1 MKRPSALVPVI
12 AGFSV
17 MLILMAAVTAIG
29 ATYIRIL
36 SEQLTAI
43 VAERNEKAEL
53 ATAMRAVH
61 EARYQALM
69 LASNMGDPFLRD
81 EAIMRFAR
89 MAREFILAREKFL
102 ALPLDDDELAL
113 WTRIRQEVRGVEQN
127 AEQAVGLLQDDRLEE
142 ARHLIHQNLLPVQES
157 MMMEWSR
164 LVAMQRAK
172 NQAAMDEA
180 RQASAKARQ
189 LTVALSAGALVV
201 GLVIAV
207 FVIRLSRRLEKEL
220 FEEKERAQVTLH
232 AIGDAVLR
240 FDGDRRIR
248 YLNPVAEQLLGTSLT
263 AATGQ
268 SVDAVM
274 HLFNKHDRQEL
285 TQALVAD
292 TLGGNH
298 TSLPDSASLL
308 SASGLEYEVEGS
320 CAPIH
325 TPEGE
330 IMGGV
335 LVMRDV
341 TEDRE
346 MHRKLLWQADHDSLT
361 SLMNRRA
368 FEERLART
376 LSSKRAGDFPMS
388 ILYIDL
394 DHFKPVNDT
403 VGHAAGDELLRRI
416 ASLMQDRIRD
426 TDVLAR
432 MGGDEFAI
440 VLNACPDDMAE
451 RIARDVKDSVGGF
464 SFQWDGK
471 TFQVGASIG
480 VVHVPPHWSTLDE
493 CLAAADAACYKAK
506 QNGRANVMVHNHDN
520 HQGAS

>member
-36 SEQLTAI
+36 SDQLTAI

-53 ATAMRAVH
+53 ATSMRAVH

-69 LASNMGDPFLRD
+69 LASNMDDPFLRD
-81 EAIMRFAR
+81 EEIMRFSR
-89 MAREFILAREKFL
+89 MAREFIQAREKFL
-102 ALPLDDDELAL
+102 ALPLDDAELGL
-113 WTRIRQEVRGVEQN
+113 WTQIRQEVRDVEGD
-127 AEQAVGLLQDDRLEE
+127 ADRAISLLQNDRLAE
-142 ARHLIHQNLLPVQES
+142 ARHLIHQDLLPAQES
-157 MMMEWSR
+157 MMGEWSK

-172 NQAAMDEA
+172 NQAAMGEA

-189 LTVALSAGALVV
+189 LTVALSASALIV
-201 GLVIAV
+201 GLIIAV
-207 FVIRLSRRLEKEL
+207 FVIRLSRRLEKDL

-232 AIGDAVLR
+232 AIGDAVVR
-240 FDGDRRIR
+240 FDDEKRIR
-248 YLNPVAEQLLGTSLT
+248 YLNPVAEQLLGVS
-263 AATGQ
+263 ASSAMDQ
-268 SVDAVM
+268 PVESVM
-274 HLFNKHDRQEL
+274 HLFDKGDRNDL
-285 TQALVAD
+285 TSPLVD
-292 TLGGNH
+292 GPLDGNH
-298 TSLPDSASLL
+298 TSLPGSACLL

-341 TEDRE
+341 TEARE
-346 MHRKLLWQADHDSLT
+346 MQRKLLWQADHDSLT
-361 SLMNRRA
+361 NLMNRRA
-368 FEERLART
+368 LEEK
-376 LSSKRAGDFPMS
+376 LSRSLGSQRSGDFPMS
-388 ILYIDL
+388 LLYIDL

-403 VGHAAGDELLRRI
+403 AGHAAGDELLRQL
-416 ASLMQDRIRD
+416 AHLMQLRIRD
-426 TDVLAR
+426 TDILAR

-451 RIARDVKDSVGGF
+451 QIAQDIQDSISKF
-464 SFQWDGK
+464 SFERDGMK
-471 TFQVGASIG
+471 FQLGASIG

-506 QNGRANVMVHNHDN
+506 QNGRANVMVHQNN
-520 HQGAS
+520 PGTP

>member
-36 SEQLTAI
+36 SDQLTAI

-69 LASNMGDPFLRD
+69 LASNMADPFLRD
-81 EAIMRFAR
+81 EEIMRFSR
-89 MAREFILAREKFL
+89 MAREFIQARDKFL
-102 ALPLDDDELAL
+102 ALPMDDAELGL
-113 WTRIRQEVRGVEQN
+113 WTQIRREV
-127 AEQAVGLLQDDRLEE
+127 QAVEGDADHAIGLLQAERLEE
-142 ARHLIHQNLLPVQES
+142 ARRLISQTLLPTQES
-157 MMMEWSR
+157 MMSEWSK

-172 NQAAMDEA
+172 NQAAMSEA

-189 LTVALSAGALVV
+189 LTVALSASALVV
-201 GLVIAV
+201 GLIIAV
-207 FVIRLSRRLEKEL
+207 FVIRLSRRLEKDL

-240 FDGDRRIR
+240 FDGEKRIR
-248 YLNPVAEQLLGTSLT
+248 YLNAVAEQLLGAS
-263 AATGQ
+263 AS
-268 SVDAVM
+268 SVLDQPVESVM
-274 HLFNKHDRQEL
+274 HLFDKTDRTDL
-285 TQALVAD
+285 TLPMVDD
-292 TLGGNH
+292 TLAGKH
-298 TSLPDSASLL
+298 TNLPGTASLR

-325 TPEGE
+325 APEGE

-341 TEDRE
+341 TESRE

-361 SLMNRRA
+361 NLMNRRA
-368 FEERLART
+368 FEERLSIS
-376 LSSKRAGDFPMS
+376 LGSKRAGDFPMS
-388 ILYIDL
+388 LLYIDL

-403 VGHAAGDELLRRI
+403 AGHAAGDEVLKQL
-416 ASLMQDRIRD
+416 AYVMQSRIRD
-426 TDVLAR
+426 TDFLAR

-440 VLNACPDDMAE
+440 VLNTCPDDMAE
-451 RIARDVKDSVGGF
+451 RIAQDIKDSISKYAFEWEGV
-464 SFQWDGK
+464 SFK
-471 TFQVGASIG
+471 LGASIG

-506 QNGRANVMVHNHDN
+506 QNGRANVMVHQNG
-520 HQGAS
+520 QGTP